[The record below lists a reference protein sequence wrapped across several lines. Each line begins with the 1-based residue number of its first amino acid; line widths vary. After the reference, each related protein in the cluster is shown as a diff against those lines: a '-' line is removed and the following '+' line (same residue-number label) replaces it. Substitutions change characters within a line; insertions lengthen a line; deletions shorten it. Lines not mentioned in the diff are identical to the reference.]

1 MQLLLDISQVHLFIF
16 VIALHQV
23 LHMQR
28 QIFLAGF
35 FVFLICQL
43 LVRLHRLEC
52 AFRARCAS
60 DRGESLDEETLNI
73 PGWLN
78 RLFTETSD
86 HRTHIGYMPVVI

>member
-1 MQLLLDISQVHLFIF
+1 
-16 VIALHQV
+16 
-23 LHMQR
+23 MQR

-60 DRGESLDEETLNI
+60 DRGESLDEETLDI
-73 PGWLN
+73 PGWLIGSSPK
-78 RLFTETSD
+78 LLIIELTSD
-86 HRTHIGYMPVVI
+86 ICLS